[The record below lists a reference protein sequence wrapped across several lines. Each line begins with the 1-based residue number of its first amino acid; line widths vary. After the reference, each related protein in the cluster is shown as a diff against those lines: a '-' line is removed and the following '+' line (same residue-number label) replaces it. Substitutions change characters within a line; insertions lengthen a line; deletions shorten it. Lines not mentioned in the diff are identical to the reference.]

1 MVIKWGIGYVG
12 QNMGVSKKPVNIGNR
27 HLIVWIE
34 QKKYHINTCRNI
46 HTVPDSPWNFLIPA
60 DKLQNIVI
68 KQNQHN
74 IRRDKVQTH
83 RKGS

>member
-34 QKKYHINTCRNI
+34 QKEYHINTCRNI
-46 HTVPDSPWNFLIPA
+46 HTVPDSP
-60 DKLQNIVI
+60 
-68 KQNQHN
+68 
-74 IRRDKVQTH
+74 
-83 RKGS
+83 